1 MSSVD
6 QIAAPSVPLLW
17 MQSVVFMFVKHPDY
31 KETRYK
37 AVMLKIIN
45 STRQKFEQT
54 IITGGA

>member
-6 QIAAPSVPLLW
+6 QIAAPPVTLLW

-45 STRQKFEQT
+45 STRQKFE
-54 IITGGA
+54 